1 MNAQRNETTFPTTA
15 GRDTALRLLPWNTL
29 DGKPCYL
36 SADGS
41 GGVVSRL
48 ADEVE
53 EAQTE
58 SGSEV
63 LGGAKAVLADAN
75 AGTREL
81 RFALARATESLGD
94 VLRVA
99 ESRGARLPTPYE
111 DDEEGDE
118 DDGPRLPAESFG

>member
-1 MNAQRNETTFPTTA
+1 MSAQRNETTLPTAA
-15 GRDTALRLLPWNTL
+15 GRDLALRLLPWNTL

-36 SADGS
+36 SADGT

-81 RFALARATESLGD
+81 RFALARVTESLGD

-99 ESRGARLPTPYE
+99 ESRGARLPIPYE
-111 DDEEGDE
+111 DDEDGEGDE
-118 DDGPRLPAESFG
+118 GPQLPTEALG